1 MVKENVKTNNCF
13 ILWNYQIDFTK
24 RGDTS
29 FYDPE
34 KQNTSKYSNNNVFD
48 FADYI
53 KGFAF
58 KSTDYLPNGEI
69 GIFRVSDI
77 DDVIDF
83 NGLAMV
89 DNGFWDKYSN
99 FRIKPLDIVITVTGN
114 TVGKCFLMP
123 RVIPKIL
130 MNQNAMILR
139 TKNELNVYFLYAFLK
154 TNLFK
159 EKIEIM
165 AHAGTR
171 PFLDLN
177 FFRNITLP
185 ELKSSEKEKVKEII
199 EIYWSLLE
207 KSKDNYQKTVDIF
220 NKELNKYL
228 DISKKEKSFVKWNN
242 EINILDRIDPFFY
255 FENEYEKNP
264 NEFILLGDV
273 ADVLIGKTPAFDDY
287 VESGNRI
294 MKFRAIRG
302 NGIDW
307 ENEERGF
314 VKEEISNKYKNSLEQ
329 DNIVLGCAAHQ
340 ASYIGS
346 KIDIVDYIP
355 DEFKKVFT
363 VAEIITI
370 KAKTD
375 INPYVLLLFMR
386 SQVGYELIQRQV
398 KGQTSHLYPKDV
410 KKIKIPKDLLKLSK
424 SDKSK
429 EIEKLIKLSL
439 KEKRESKEKLE
450 EAKQFVEGLIE
461 KSK

>member
-1 MVKENVKTNNCF
+1 
-13 ILWNYQIDFTK
+13 
-24 RGDTS
+24 
-29 FYDPE
+29 
-34 KQNTSKYSNNNVFD
+34 
-48 FADYI
+48 
-53 KGFAF
+53 
-58 KSTDYLPNGEI
+58 
-69 GIFRVSDI
+69 
-77 DDVIDF
+77 
-83 NGLAMV
+83 
-89 DNGFWDKYSN
+89 
-99 FRIKPLDIVITVTGN
+99 
-114 TVGKCFLMP
+114 
-123 RVIPKIL
+123 
-130 MNQNAMILR
+130 
-139 TKNELNVYFLYAFLK
+139 
-154 TNLFK
+154 
-159 EKIEIM
+159 
-165 AHAGTR
+165 
-171 PFLDLN
+171 
-177 FFRNITLP
+177 
-185 ELKSSEKEKVKEII
+185 
-199 EIYWSLLE
+199 
-207 KSKDNYQKTVDIF
+207 
-220 NKELNKYL
+220 
-228 DISKKEKSFVKWNN
+228 
-242 EINILDRIDPFFY
+242 
-255 FENEYEKNP
+255 
-264 NEFILLGDV
+264 V

>member
-1 MVKENVKTNNCF
+1 MYRTIGAEHKMVSNKVWQWIKKGVADLSEAT
-13 ILWNYQIDFTK
+13 IETK
-24 RGDTS
+24 
-29 FYDPE
+29 
-34 KQNTSKYSNNNVFD
+34 
-48 FADYI
+48 
-53 KGFAF
+53 
-58 KSTDYLPNGEI
+58 
-69 GIFRVSDI
+69 
-77 DDVIDF
+77 
-83 NGLAMV
+83 
-89 DNGFWDKYSN
+89 
-99 FRIKPLDIVITVTGN
+99 
-114 TVGKCFLMP
+114 
-123 RVIPKIL
+123 
-130 MNQNAMILR
+130 
-139 TKNELNVYFLYAFLK
+139 
-154 TNLFK
+154 
-159 EKIEIM
+159 
-165 AHAGTR
+165 
-171 PFLDLN
+171 
-177 FFRNITLP
+177 
-185 ELKSSEKEKVKEII
+185 
-199 EIYWSLLE
+199 
-207 KSKDNYQKTVDIF
+207 KDNYQKTVDIF